1 MAAISLATEWMGI
14 SDMNLSRSGYLIREG
29 FRSITT
35 HGFMSFAS
43 VTIIMACLIIMG
55 SVSLLSVN
63 IDVLIKDLENQNEMV
78 AFVDDSI
85 SDIEEARSL
94 GIYIGDTPNVAE
106 AEFVSRTDAMDAF
119 MSKYDASLMEGIDE
133 TVFRHRFVVTLLD
146 ISAMAETK
154 AALENITGIAKV
166 NAHLEYAKTFVT
178 IRNVVTVVS
187 LALICMLVF
196 VSIFIMSN
204 TIKLATFGRRE
215 EIAIMKMVGAN
226 NSFIRMPFIIE
237 GLVLGILGGGLAFF
251 AEWGIYELLTGK
263 LMASF
268 TGSFISIVPFRSVA
282 LVVLILYLG
291 TGVVV
296 GAVGGTN
303 AIRNYLKV

>member
-1 MAAISLATEWMGI
+1 MAAISSATEWMGI
-14 SDMNLSRSGYLIREG
+14 SVMNLSRSGYLIREG

-55 SVSLLSVN
+55 TVSLLSVN
-63 IDVLIKDLENQNEMV
+63 IDVLIKDLENQNEIV
-78 AFVDDSI
+78 AFVEDSI
-85 SDIEEARSL
+85 ASEEDARALGLYIEN
-94 GIYIGDTPNVAE
+94 TPNVATV
-106 AEFVSRTDAMDAF
+106 EFVSRTDAMDAF

-133 TVFRHRFVVTLLD
+133 TVFRHRFVITLTD
-146 ISAMAETK
+146 ISQMAESEQ
-154 AALENITGIAKV
+154 ALRSIVGIVKV

-226 NSFIRMPFIIE
+226 NTFIRMPFIIE

-263 LMASF
+263 LMTSF
-268 TGSFISIVPFRSVA
+268 TGNFISIVPFRSVA

-291 TGVVV
+291 TGVMV

-303 AIRNYLKV
+303 AIKNYLKV